1 MSEIKKQWYVVRAI
15 GGKEAKVKEYIE
27 AEVRHNHL
35 EDYISQV
42 LIPTEKV
49 YTIRNGKKVS
59 KEKVSYPGYV
69 LVEAAFVGQIPILIR
84 NTPNVLGF
92 LGDTKEDSRKMIAT
106 PLRPQEV
113 ARILGRV
120 DEMNAMEEENEIP
133 FFVGETVKVTDGP
146 FSSFQG
152 TIEAVDNER
161 KKLTVSVKIFGRKTP
176 MELGFTAKEVAAF
189 IKLQIK
195 GGAANPSP
203 PVGPA
208 LGSKGVNIMDF
219 CKQFNARTQ
228 DKAGKVLPVIITV
241 YSDKSFDF
249 VVKQPPVAIQLKEAA
264 KVQSGSAQPNR
275 NKVGQVTWEQIREIA
290 QDKMSD
296 MNCFTLES
304 AMRMV
309 AGTARSMGIN
319 VVGEFPNL

>member
-1 MSEIKKQWYVVRAI
+1 MV
-15 GGKEAKVKEYIE
+15 
-27 AEVRHNHL
+27 HNSHL
-35 EDYISQV
+35 EEYISQV

-49 YTIRNGKKVS
+49 YTIRNGKKIS

-69 LVEAAFVGQIPILIR
+69 LVEAAMVGEIPYVLR

-92 LGDTKEDSRKMIAT
+92 LGDSKEDSKRMIAT

-120 DEMNAMEEENEIP
+120 DELSQGEEENEIP

-146 FSSFQG
+146 FSSFSG
-152 TIEAVDNER
+152 VIEAVDNDR

-176 MELGFTAKEVAAF
+176 MELSFIELKKSSNRRKTMAKEVAAF

-249 VVKQPPVAIQLKEAA
+249 VVKQPPVAVQIKEAA
-264 KVQSGSAQPNR
+264 KISTASAEPNR
-275 NKVGQVTWEQIREIA
+275 NKVGQITWEQVEAIA
-290 QDKMSD
+290 KDKMSD
-296 MNCFTLES
+296 MNCFTVES

-309 AGTARSMGIN
+309 AGTARSMGVS
-319 VVGEFPNL
+319 VVGEFPKK

>member
-1 MSEIKKQWYVVRAI
+1 MSEKEQKQWYVIRAI
-15 GGKEAKVKEYIE
+15 GGKEKKVKEYIE
-27 AEVRHNHL
+27 TEVHNNHL
-35 EDYISQV
+35 EDFISQV

-49 YTIRNGKKVS
+49 YQIKNGKKIS
-59 KEKVSYPGYV
+59 REKVSYPGYV
-69 LVEAAFVGQIPILIR
+69 LVEAALVGEIPFMLR

-92 LGDTKEDSRKMIAT
+92 LGDTKASTMEAT

-113 ARILGRV
+113 SRILGRV
-120 DEMNAMEEENEIP
+120 DELSVGEEENEVP

-146 FSSFQG
+146 FSSFSG
-152 TIEAVDNER
+152 TIEAVDNDR

-176 MELGFTAKEVAAF
+176 MELKIMAKEVAAF

-241 YSDKSFDF
+241 YGDKSFDF
-249 VVKQPPVAIQLKEAA
+249 VIKQPPVAVQLKEAA
-264 KVQSGSAQPNR
+264 KIQSGSAEPNR
-275 NKVGQVTWEQIREIA
+275 KKVAKVSWDQIREIA
-290 QDKMSD
+290 QDKMTD
-296 MNCFTLES
+296 MNCFTLEA

-309 AGTARSMGIN
+309 AGTARSMGID
-319 VVGEFPNL
+319 VDGEFPNA